1 MFTKDPANVVCWVD
15 GRVLSLEVGR
25 TIMNLLQPLREK
37 LWGAGYERVK
47 VEKQRV
53 IRVQEILTRRDVR
66 EGDVRF
72 IFKILVLTIG

>member
-37 LWGAGYERVK
+37 LWRAGYERVK